1 MAKKN
6 PLLTA
11 AEPNVAQ
18 QVEHDRDRRTA
29 KLAYDALSKQYKTA
43 LGKIDAQSKQ
53 ISLLTELKKD
63 RSKPKAY
70 SAPKHKSKSDA
81 TAIVMFSDWHVGEIV
96 KPDAVNGLNEYNP
109 GIAEQRAKAVT
120 ERALMLL
127 DHERGIANINSLIVC
142 LGGDFITG
150 WIHEENQQTNC
161 MSPLAEVRLARRLI
175 SNSLQT
181 FIEKSGCK
189 TITIP
194 TCIGNHG
201 RTTKK
206 MHSGNA
212 AETNYEHNM
221 YLDLRSMFSSLN
233 WQVGESYTN
242 YVFVNDMPLRFHHGE
257 AIKFRGGANGIAIP
271 FNNWIAGVN
280 DSEHKA
286 IFDFLGHHHQYWPG
300 RNYCVNGSLIGR
312 NAYGAKGGF
321 KKQDP
326 LQTFAICDHKRA
338 ITLTKALFTD

>member
-11 AEPNVAQ
+11 AEPNAADMVQ
-18 QVEHDRDRRTA
+18 QDRDRRTA
-29 KLAYDALSKQYKTA
+29 KLAYDALAKQYKEA
-43 LGKIDAQSKQ
+43 LNQIEAKNKQ
-53 ISLLTELKKD
+53 IELLTELKKE
-63 RSKPKAY
+63 RRKPKVY
-70 SAPKHKSKSDA
+70 SAPRHKSKSEA
-81 TAIVMFSDWHVGEIV
+81 TAIVVFSDWHVGETV
-96 KPDAVNGLNEYNP
+96 KPTAVNGLNEYNP
-109 GIAEQRAKAVT
+109 EIAEKRAKAVT

-127 DHERGIANINSLIVC
+127 EHERGLANINSLIVC

-161 MSPLAEVRLARRLI
+161 MSPLAEVRLAKHLI

-181 FIEKSGCK
+181 LQEKSGCK
-189 TITIP
+189 NIIVP

-201 RTTKK
+201 RITKK
-206 MHSGNA
+206 MNSGNA
-212 AETNYEHNM
+212 ADTNYEYNM
-221 YLDLRSMFSSLN
+221 YLDLRTMFSSLN

-257 AIKFRGGANGIAIP
+257 AIKFRGGANGISIP

-280 DSEHKA
+280 DSEFKA
-286 IFDFLGHHHQYWPG
+286 IFDFLCHHHQYWPG

-326 LQTFAICDHKRA
+326 LQTFAVCDHRRG